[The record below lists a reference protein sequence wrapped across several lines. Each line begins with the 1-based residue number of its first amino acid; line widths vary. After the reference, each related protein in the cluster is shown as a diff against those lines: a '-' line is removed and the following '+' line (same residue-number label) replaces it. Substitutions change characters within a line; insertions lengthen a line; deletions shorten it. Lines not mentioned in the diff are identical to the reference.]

1 MACEDCSAQPF
12 TLKWDRMCNSCS
24 YDIEIMDEDGNVVNS
39 LVDIELTGTGSC
51 SFVFNPQNS
60 EYDFFSELVCG
71 STYKWRVR
79 EANTTCECI
88 HSQWSATWTFTVA
101 TASSNG
107 VKLIAPEMAATD
119 IGTTNAGFSWT
130 SVPDATSYSFVLS
143 PNSNLFGA
151 LVSQEIGTTAFNYAG
166 PLENGK
172 TYYWQVKA
180 WKGTTLL
187 STSPIGVFTVGPKP
201 VEPQAPVVVQQTPA
215 PQINIPPAQQITPTW
230 IYAIIGIGAALAVVV
245 IVLIVRTRRP

>member
-1 MACEDCSAQPF
+1 MSS
-12 TLKWDRMCNSCS
+12 N
-24 YDIEIMDEDGNVVNS
+24 
-39 LVDIELTGTGSC
+39 
-51 SFVFNPQNS
+51 
-60 EYDFFSELVCG
+60 FFSELVCG
-71 STYKWRVR
+71 STYQWHVR
-79 EANTTCECI
+79 EANTDCECI
-88 HSQWSATWTFTVA
+88 HSRWSATWTFTVA
-101 TASSNG
+101 TSSANG

-119 IGTTNAGFSWT
+119 IGTTNIGFSWT

-143 PNSNLFGA
+143 PNANLSGA
-151 LVSQEIGTTAFNYAG
+151 LVSQEICTTAFNYAG

-187 STSPIGVFTVGPKP
+187 STSTIGVFTVGPKP
-201 VEPQAPVVVQQTPA
+201 VAPQPPVVVEQTPA